1 MEMCP
6 STVWHLVFHYF
17 AWCKGTINVTFTLKT
32 LLGHVYVQLL
42 TYDVCVHYLTLS
54 PRLLTNVLLKTCSHT
69 RAHIFVTK
77 TYLYPFFCH
86 MRLMSVSRTFPLL
99 LLERMSLHNFWHTRK
114 RFEHFVSTNMSATSS
129 TQSSVYAY
137 VFLRER
143 VPLAATN
150 GLWHIFNVNDMSLH
164 TKRWELGLGLDL

>member
-1 MEMCP
+1 MSAHFSSM
-6 STVWHLVFHYF
+6 
-17 AWCKGTINVTFTLKT
+17 FTLKT
-32 LLGHVYVQLL
+32 LLGRVYVQLL
-42 TYDVCVHYLTLS
+42 TYEDVSVCITLTLS
-54 PRLLTNVLLKTCSHT
+54 PRLLTNVLLKTRSHT

-77 TYLYPFFCH
+77 TYLYPFFVIWDSCLYH
-86 MRLMSVSRTFPLL
+86 VLSHYCYWRECLYTTFDIQGSVLNILSRPIC
-99 LLERMSLHNFWHTRK
+99 LHA
-114 RFEHFVSTNMSATSS
+114 SSS